1 MFEGLSTEFAANGY
15 CPASCLARER
25 FLLQQNRV
33 RRRTINITPPATPP
47 IMAALRLYLW
57 VLTVEYET
65 ELVSTDCEAIVLEVP
80 RIVESVETLTGAGV
94 GSTAETPGEDTS
106 LLYFNEYGIL
116 TEFSVFPTG
125 SESLDNEEGK
135 LGSFAKRRGGESPDC
150 TGLAAS
156 KAGAGAEGLFGE
168 PGLEP
173 DLVGL
178 GIATGVDTEGL
189 EGKP

>member
-1 MFEGLSTEFAANGY
+1 
-15 CPASCLARER
+15 
-25 FLLQQNRV
+25 
-33 RRRTINITPPATPP
+33 
-47 IMAALRLYLW
+47 

-178 GIATGVDTEGL
+178 GIATGVDNRKAWKESHNQPDQQARRKYYHQSVSRTRGPKE
-189 EGKP
+189 P